1 MLTKRSWIVKEA
13 VYSVGLLIAGIT
25 LNDLGVV
32 VIALSAILI
41 VIVRKTRSAIL
52 YSHSYW

>member
-13 VYSVGLLIAGIT
+13 VYSVGLLVAGIT

-32 VIALSAILI
+32 VVALSVILI
-41 VIVRKTRSAIL
+41 VIVRKTRSVVL
-52 YSHSYW
+52 YPRSYW